1 MFDWSP
7 FLLALPKANR
17 LLLSREVV
25 VELKESWNLLKNF
38 NQKARAGGSS
48 LMMTSSMLS
57 LYSKIRNFF
66 QKFPN
71 AEF

>member
-1 MFDWSP
+1 
-7 FLLALPKANR
+7 
-17 LLLSREVV
+17 LLSREVV